1 MGIFDGIAESAHHS
15 QVGSA
20 LYAVLRTNPS
30 IARALPRLIG
40 RGDPRLGR
48 SLRGLEVRFTGTAHH
63 RPVEENPPVLL
74 AAEQLTR
81 HATGE
86 IAIIG
91 LTLAALIGVLGGF
104 LLTLD
109 RRR

>member
-1 MGIFDGIAESAHHS
+1 MALPSQRTHS
-15 QVGSA
+15 QVG
-20 LYAVLRTNPS
+20 LVFYAVLRINPS
-30 IARALPRLIG
+30 KPPA
-40 RGDPRLGR
+40 
-48 SLRGLEVRFTGTAHH
+48 EVRF
-63 RPVEENPPVLL
+63 PPVLL
-74 AAEQLTR
+74 AEQLTR

-91 LTLAALIGVLGGF
+91 LAVAALIGVLGGF

>member
-1 MGIFDGIAESAHHS
+1 MALLSQRTHS
-15 QVGSA
+15 QVGLA
-20 LYAVLRTNPS
+20 FYAVLRINPS
-30 IARALPRLIG
+30 NARRRYASG
-40 RGDPRLGR
+40 H
-48 SLRGLEVRFTGTAHH
+48 SHH
-63 RPVEENPPVLL
+63 RPSEENPPVLL

-91 LTLAALIGVLGGF
+91 LAAAALIGVLGGF

-109 RRR
+109 KRR

>member
-1 MGIFDGIAESAHHS
+1 MALPSQRTHS

-20 LYAVLRTNPS
+20 LYAVLRINPS
-30 IARALPRLIG
+30 IARGSAQTHRARGPAPRALFEG
-40 RGDPRLGR
+40 LG
-48 SLRGLEVRFTGTAHH
+48 GTLHRQSHH

-74 AAEQLTR
+74 VAEQLTR

-91 LTLAALIGVLGGF
+91 LALAALIGVLGGF

>member
-1 MGIFDGIAESAHHS
+1 LPGGRYAS
-15 QVGSA
+15 QAKPTV
-20 LYAVLRTNPS
+20 PS
-30 IARALPRLIG
+30 
-40 RGDPRLGR
+40 
-48 SLRGLEVRFTGTAHH
+48 
-63 RPVEENPPVLL
+63 EEKPSVLL

-91 LTLAALIGVLGGF
+91 LALAALIGVLGGF

>member
-1 MGIFDGIAESAHHS
+1 VARDPDGRA
-15 QVGSA
+15 GG
-20 LYAVLRTNPS
+20 RRPS
-30 IARALPRLIG
+30 DEMRRAG
-40 RGDPRLGR
+40 GTLGR
-48 SLRGLEVRFTGTAHH
+48 RTTTVPS
-63 RPVEENPPVLL
+63 EENRPVLL
-74 AAEQLTR
+74 AVELTR

-91 LTLAALIGVLGGF
+91 LILAALIGVLGGF

>member
-1 MGIFDGIAESAHHS
+1 VPWG
-15 QVGSA
+15 
-20 LYAVLRTNPS
+20 
-30 IARALPRLIG
+30 
-40 RGDPRLGR
+40 
-48 SLRGLEVRFTGTAHH
+48 GLEVRFTGTATTV
-63 RPVEENPPVLL
+63 PSEEKPPVLL

-86 IAIIG
+86 TAIIG
-91 LTLAALIGVLGGF
+91 LALAALIGVLGGF

>member
-1 MGIFDGIAESAHHS
+1 
-15 QVGSA
+15 
-20 LYAVLRTNPS
+20 
-30 IARALPRLIG
+30 
-40 RGDPRLGR
+40 
-48 SLRGLEVRFTGTAHH
+48 
-63 RPVEENPPVLL
+63 VLL

-91 LTLAALIGVLGGF
+91 LALAALIGVLGGF

>member
-1 MGIFDGIAESAHHS
+1 MYAH
-15 QVGSA
+15 QQGP
-20 LYAVLRTNPS
+20 PS
-30 IARALPRLIG
+30 RPRKK
-40 RGDPRLGR
+40 
-48 SLRGLEVRFTGTAHH
+48 
-63 RPVEENPPVLL
+63 PPVLL

-91 LTLAALIGVLGGF
+91 LALAALIGVLGGF